1 MAAGPIVS
9 STGFARNVEY
19 VGRTIWVS
27 IFSVASTLIAPVLL
41 THLPQGQE
49 LLNTV
54 TDDQLLPFNGHWNGP
69 LHNGWLL
76 FALLA
81 WALANWWGSRLLLQ
95 RDFLAPEGAG
105 GAPVIAGFSYQ
116 WNLWFPR
123 TLGFIGIAWI
133 DYYILVQRK
142 QWIAGLAG
150 LGILILYTLIVV
162 FRRKIFPVAAA
173 TRRQALQT
181 GDRIALWLA
190 LALSTV
196 LLWTLTHIN
205 WWMAHFLGTPGILL
219 LGLGSL
225 VLVGAVILT
234 YLPFSYGWPSL
245 AWLPFVMA
253 FVLGLT
259 DINRNHGIAVRLIAD
274 PAPDSQP
281 RPSVLQHLGEWLQQD
296 EHKSGPIILVA
307 AEGGASRSAW
317 WTSHVLTVLDYVTQG
332 EFSKHVY
339 AVSGVS
345 GGSLGAATYVALL
358 AEQPSINTTAT
369 RAPTFPT
376 QQDCWEMRFAR
387 SEFPLPMQSECFLE
401 RDFLATTLG
410 YMLFPDLLQ
419 RILPAREPGW
429 DRSLGLEQTWQIDWR
444 MLFNPP
450 SSVQGAAQDSFTKSL
465 DALYTRNGKVRTDL
479 PVLFLN
485 STRAEAGRAVLQS
498 PVSIP
503 STEIDDLFDARL
515 HTRGL
520 PLSDAVHNSARFP
533 LVSPG
538 GEVETSDHKPWDA
551 LVDGGYFENSGA
563 ATLAEFIKA
572 LKNCAASPQAAPCP
586 STVSD
591 WNAVLS
597 RFHVVFIMND
607 PDNARSILP
616 QRCTA
621 QPPPAQDPLFG
632 PRKPINEEELL
643 TPLEGLYNPRSARGD
658 SSKRFLLSL
667 LPDPCQATEIFL
679 VPHPHITDSY
689 SDTPIDEPAM
699 SWYLNPASRTV
710 MWRAVQAQ
718 SDALCSVVKNI
729 DARFE
734 SSCPAQIGRFQDR
747 SPP

>member
-1 MAAGPIVS
+1 MAAEPIVES
-9 STGFARNVEY
+9 GWLARNIEY
-19 VGRTIWVS
+19 VGRTVWVS
-27 IFSVASTLIAPVLL
+27 IFSVASTLIAPILL
-41 THLPQGQE
+41 TRLPQGQE

-54 TDDQLLPFNGHWNGP
+54 TDDQLLPFNGHWEGP

-95 RDFLAPEGAG
+95 RDFLAPKGAD
-105 GAPVIAGFSYQ
+105 GAAVTAGFSYR

-123 TLGFIGIAWI
+123 ALGFIGIAWI

-142 QWIAGLAG
+142 QWAAGLAG
-150 LGILILYTLIVV
+150 LGILTLYALFVV

-173 TRRQALQT
+173 TRRDALQT

-190 LALSTV
+190 LALSAV

-205 WWMAHFLGTPGILL
+205 WWMAHFLGAPVILL

-225 VLVGAVILT
+225 VLVGEVVLT

-245 AWLPFVMA
+245 AWLPFVVA
-253 FVLGLT
+253 FLLGLT
-259 DINRNHGIAVRLIAD
+259 NLNRNHGIAVRLITN
-274 PAPDSQP
+274 PTPDSQP
-281 RPSVLQHLGEWLQQD
+281 RPSVLQHFGEWLQQD
-296 EHKSGPIILVA
+296 EHRSGPIILVA

-317 WTSHVLTVLDYVTQG
+317 WTAHVLTVLDYVTEG

-345 GGSLGAATYVALL
+345 GGSLGVATYVALL
-358 AEQPSINTTAT
+358 AEQPSIATSAT
-369 RAPTFPT
+369 RPPTFPT

-387 SEFPLPMQSECFLE
+387 TAFPLPMQSECFLE
-401 RDFLATTLG
+401 RDYLATTLG

-419 RILPAREPGW
+419 RVFLVREPTW

-444 MLFNPP
+444 MLFSQP
-450 SSVQGAAQDSFTKSL
+450 SPVQGATRDSFAQPL

-479 PVLFLN
+479 PLLFLN
-485 STRAEAGRAVLQS
+485 TTRAEAGRAVVQS

-503 STEIDDLFDARL
+503 STEIDDLFDVRL
-515 HTRGL
+515 HARGL

-533 LVSPG
+533 LISPG

-572 LKNCAASPQAAPCP
+572 LKSCSASPQAASCP
-586 STVSD
+586 STVLD

-597 RFHVVFIMND
+597 RFHVIFIMND
-607 PDNARSILP
+607 PDNTHSILS
-616 QRCTA
+616 QHCTA

-632 PRKPINEEELL
+632 PHQPIKEEELL

-667 LPDPCQATEIFL
+667 LPDSCQATEVFL
-679 VPHPHITDSY
+679 VPHPHINDTY
-689 SDTPIDEPAM
+689 SNAKIDEPAM

-718 SDALCSVVKNI
+718 SEALCSVVKSI
-729 DARFE
+729 DPRFA
-734 SSCPAQIGRFQDR
+734 SRCPTELAHFQDR